1 MKSGFYAVIG
11 KTDYLKSNDRKIP
24 IWELTEYQPA
34 GWLVSLNI
42 KPEVIPDGAIIHDC
56 GAYSYREQ
64 DYPTIRG
71 KYVDAEWAANRYL
84 ERSREG
90 DTVICLDSLLLG
102 NINWRRQYNLEQAQ
116 AFIKIAKEKL
126 PGRYP
131 LAVIHGLSLKEKV
144 EYALKLYRL
153 EYKYLGI
160 GGLVQQASD
169 YQSTLY
175 TIKTI
180 IGTIRTLD
188 KNVHF
193 HIFGVCAPKYAK
205 VFLNM
210 KGVSFDSSTHARET
224 FSSNGMLFQSGDNIV
239 RYPVCLSPKCSCRAC
254 GIARNYKINPQ
265 ELNNRKASIIRL
277 AHNLNSL
284 LAIYHYLAKPKSLH
298 LIAGCGKQTNQTAAA
313 KDVYCSQH
321 FQACHNYAQM
331 QGKWSILSPLH
342 QVLSPYQIISPYNK
356 SPRSLS
362 PNERI
367 EWAQSVARKLMEAT
381 NPDVEIVFLTGKLY
395 RQQVIPI
402 LQAYGY
408 ITRAPLEGLGIGQQ
422 IKWLTDHLSTP
433 KQLSLRV

>member
-1 MKSGFYAVIG
+1 MKSGFHAVIG
-11 KTDYLKSNDRKIP
+11 KTDYLKPNDKKIP

-34 GWLVSLNI
+34 GWLVSLSI
-42 KPEVIPDGAIIHDC
+42 KPEVIPNGAIIHDC

-71 KYVDAEWAANRYL
+71 KYIDAEWAVNRYL

-90 DTVICLDSLLLG
+90 DTVVCPDSLLLG

-116 AFIKIAKEKL
+116 TFIKIAKEKL
-126 PGRYP
+126 TGRIP
-131 LAVIHGLSLKEKV
+131 LAVIHGLSLEEKV
-144 EYALKLYRL
+144 EYTLKLYRL
-153 EYKYLGI
+153 GYKYLGI
-160 GGLVQQASD
+160 GGLVQQTSD
-169 YQSTLY
+169 YPSTLY

-180 IGTIRTLD
+180 IGTTRALD

-210 KGVSFDSSTHARET
+210 KNVSFDGSTHARET
-224 FSSNGMLFQSGDNIV
+224 FSSNCMLFHSGDNIV
-239 RYPVCLSPKCSCRAC
+239 RYPVYLSPKCSCRAC
-254 GIARNYKINPQ
+254 AIARNYKINPQ
-265 ELNNRKASIIRL
+265 ELNNRQASIIRL

-284 LAIYHYLAKPKSLH
+284 LATYHHLAKPKSLH

-321 FQACHNYAQM
+321 FQACHNYAQT
-331 QGKWSILSPLH
+331 QDEWNILSPLH

-356 SPRSLS
+356 SPCSLS
-362 PNERI
+362 SKERVK
-367 EWAQSVARKLMEAT
+367 WAQSVARKLIETT

-402 LQAYGY
+402 LQAHGY
-408 ITRAPLEGLGIGQQ
+408 TTRAPMEGLGIGQQ
-422 IKWLTDHLSTP
+422 IRWLISQSSIP